1 MARMSRE
8 SFAKA
13 TGACGRTAEELEKE
27 SHSDQVHEKNC
38 GVCKHYLENSYT
50 SDGRG
55 SCSMLKDG
63 SDITSDPPV
72 FVLDGKNGYMLRIL
86 TDAAKCTYFERM
98 EFIDHDGT
106 ECSDPMYRRS
116 MRQLQDK

>member
-1 MARMSRE
+1 VAGQRRSWKKRAIPIR
-8 SFAKA
+8 FLRRIVVYA
-13 TGACGRTAEELEKE
+13 
-27 SHSDQVHEKNC
+27 
-38 GVCKHYLENSYT
+38 

-55 SCSMLKDG
+55 TCSMLKDG

-72 FVLDGKNGYMLRIL
+72 FVLDGENGYMLRIL
-86 TDAAKCTYFERM
+86 TDASRCKNFEKM